1 MAHKHF
7 WTAMIACTMGLASL
21 FSPITACAEEN
32 ASKGDVN
39 QDGVFNVAD
48 VILLQKWLLAVPDT
62 HLEDWKAADFC
73 EDNRLDVFDLCLMKR
88 ELLKNGIRIEYDVA
102 AEQYFNGYT
111 DEIYKTASWS
121 SENFRSDAVVTSVSE
136 MENYLSAFFDSS
148 IIQYYK
154 EIYDESYFS
163 RNVLLLNS
171 LHQSSGATLQL
182 SVTDVKYI
190 DQQIKVNAK
199 WSIPECREDVESA
212 VLCQISISKDSYH
225 ECPVVW
231 EISEEFVPDT
241 PVIEPPEPTSTFKLI
256 AMRNIL
262 QNPELPTGCESV
274 SLTILLNHLGFSVDK
289 MTIARNYLPKLNFYW
304 SGGVYY
310 GADFRTTF
318 AGDPESSSSYGCY
331 APCITTTANK
341 YFSSNGYDAKATNVT
356 GTAFDSLLTDYIDND
371 IPVLIWITSNNLHE
385 TKLTSVWTTPAG
397 EKVQWVAYEHC
408 VVLTGYDKDKGI
420 IYVSDPLV
428 GNTSYDYSRI
438 KQRYLDLGQQAV
450 YIDTN

>member
-1 MAHKHF
+1 MAHIHLG
-7 WTAMIACTMGLASL
+7 TAMIACILGLTSL
-21 FSPITACAEEN
+21 FSPFTASAETN

-39 QDGVFNVAD
+39 QDGAFNVAD

-62 HLEDWKAADFC
+62 HLENWKAANFC

-136 MENYLSAFFDSS
+136 MEDYLSAFFDSS

-163 RNVLLLNS
+163 SNVLLLNS

-212 VLCQISISKDSYH
+212 V
-225 ECPVVW
+225 
-231 EISEEFVPDT
+231 
-241 PVIEPPEPTSTFKLI
+241 
-256 AMRNIL
+256 
-262 QNPELPTGCESV
+262 
-274 SLTILLNHLGFSVDK
+274 
-289 MTIARNYLPKLNFYW
+289 
-304 SGGVYY
+304 
-310 GADFRTTF
+310 
-318 AGDPESSSSYGCY
+318 
-331 APCITTTANK
+331 
-341 YFSSNGYDAKATNVT
+341 VT
-356 GTAFDSLLTDYIDND
+356 ERLR
-371 IPVLIWITSNNLHE
+371 P
-385 TKLTSVWTTPAG
+385 
-397 EKVQWVAYEHC
+397 
-408 VVLTGYDKDKGI
+408 
-420 IYVSDPLV
+420 
-428 GNTSYDYSRI
+428 
-438 KQRYLDLGQQAV
+438 
-450 YIDTN
+450 